1 MKSKWNLFSSIF
13 DIVIGLLGVI
23 SFFIILFSG
32 EEIGKWI
39 ITLILS
45 ITFIVLGVIG
55 LIEYKKG

>member
-55 LIEYKKG
+55 LIDYKKG